1 MADPLS
7 IGVVGCGYWG
17 PNLIRSFDRLP
28 EARLVALCDADAG
41 RLERQRSQYPSAHGY
56 TDLEA
61 FLAHP
66 GLDAVALATS
76 APTHFRLAQ
85 RSLEA
90 GKPTFVEKPLTL
102 SSSDARQLVALA
114 ESRNLPLMVG
124 HLLEYH
130 PAVEYLKDLA
140 ESGGLG
146 DLRYLYSQ
154 RLNLGQVR
162 REENALWSLAP
173 HDIAV
178 ANFLLGAAPVSVAAV
193 GQAYLTEGIADVAFL
208 TLFYPNGRMAHVHVS
223 WLDPHKTRKL
233 TLVGSRK
240 MAVFDDMEASEKVRL
255 YDKGVDRPPEGTA
268 DAEIALKLRFGDILI
283 PRIETEEPLA
293 RECRHFV
300 ESVRNARPPRS
311 DGRDG
316 LRVVAALEAAQRSLE
331 THGTPQPVAT
341 DDLMG

>member
-1 MADPLS
+1 MADRLG

-28 EARLVALCDADAG
+28 EARVVALCDAAVG
-41 RLERQRSQYPSAHGY
+41 RLERLGREYPAAMGY
-56 TDLEA
+56 TEFEA

-66 GLDAVALATS
+66 GLDGVALATS
-76 APTHFRLAQ
+76 APTHFGLAR

-102 SSSDARQLVALA
+102 STAEARDLVLLA
-114 ESRNLPLMVG
+114 EGRGLPLMVG

-130 PAVEYLKDLA
+130 PAVEYLQALA
-140 ESGGLG
+140 AGGEMG
-146 DLRYLYSQ
+146 ELRYLYSQ

-162 REENALWSLAP
+162 QEENALWSLAP
-173 HDIAV
+173 HDVAV
-178 ANFLLGAAPVSVAAV
+178 ANYLLGAGPESVAAV
-193 GQAYLTEGIADVAFL
+193 GQSYLTPGVADVAFL
-208 TLFYPNGRMAHVHVS
+208 TLFYPGQRLAHIHVS

-240 MAVFDDMEASEKVRL
+240 MAVFDDMEAAEKVRL

-283 PRIETEEPLA
+283 PRLDTEEPLA

-300 ESVRNARPPRS
+300 SSVRGAHPPRS

-316 LRVVAALEAAQRSLE
+316 LRVVAALEAAQRSLDQR
-331 THGTPQPVAT
+331 GAPQPVEA
-341 DDLMG
+341 

>member
-1 MADPLS
+1 MAQPLG

-17 PNLIRSFDRLP
+17 PNLIRSFDRLSN
-28 EARLVALCDADAG
+28 ARVVALCDADAG
-41 RLERQRSQYPSAHGY
+41 RLARLGGNYPAARLYPDYRQ
-56 TDLEA
+56 

-76 APTHFRLAQ
+76 APTHFALARQ
-85 RSLEA
+85 SLEA

-102 SSSDARQLVALA
+102 AASDALALVRLA
-114 ESRNLPLMVG
+114 EARGLPLMVG

-130 PAVEYLKDLA
+130 PAVEYLKELA
-140 ESGGLG
+140 EGGDLG
-146 DLRYLYSQ
+146 ELRYLYSQ

-162 REENALWSLAP
+162 QQENALWSLAP

-178 ANFLLGAAPVSVAAV
+178 ASFLLGAAPLWVAAV
-193 GQAYLTEGIADVAFL
+193 GQSYLTEGVVDVAFL
-208 TLFYPNGRMAHVHVS
+208 TLFYPEQRLAHIHVS
-223 WLDPHKTRKL
+223 WLDPHKPRRL

-268 DAEIALKLRFGDILI
+268 DAEIAMKLRFGDILI
-283 PRIETEEPLA
+283 PRLETDEPLV

-300 ESVRNARPPRS
+300 ECARDGRQPRS
-311 DGRDG
+311 DGWDG

-331 THGTPQPVAT
+331 AQGAPQPVLR
-341 DDLMG
+341 DER

>member
-1 MADPLS
+1 MAEPLGV
-7 IGVVGCGYWG
+7 GVVGCGYWG
-17 PNLIRSFDRLP
+17 PNLVRSFDRLR
-28 EARLVALCDADAG
+28 EARVVALCDADRG
-41 RLERQRSQYPSAHGY
+41 RLGRLGSDYPEARQYSEFGQLLS
-56 TDLEA
+56 
-61 FLAHP
+61 HP

-76 APTHFRLAQ
+76 APTHFALAKQ
-85 RSLEA
+85 SLEA

-102 SSSDARQLVALA
+102 SSSEALA
-114 ESRNLPLMVG
+114 LVRLAEERGLPLMVG

-130 PAVEYLKDLA
+130 PAVEYLRELA
-140 ESGGLG
+140 ERGDLG
-146 DLRYLYSQ
+146 ELRYLYSQ

-162 REENALWSLAP
+162 QQENALWSLAP

-178 ANFLLGAAPVSVAAV
+178 ASFLLGAAPVSVAAV
-193 GQAYLTEGIADVAFL
+193 GQSYLTAGVADVAFL
-208 TLFYPNGRMAHVHVS
+208 TLFYPGQRMAHIHVS
-223 WLDPHKTRKL
+223 WLDPHKTRRL

-283 PRIETEEPLA
+283 PRLETDEPLV

-300 ESVRNARPPRS
+300 DCVRNGRQPRS

-331 THGTPQPVAT
+331 AQGAPHPVVTGEASA
-341 DDLMG
+341 

>member
-1 MADPLS
+1 MPNPLG
-7 IGVVGCGYWG
+7 IGIVGCGYWG

-41 RLERQRSQYPSAHGY
+41 RLERLCSQYPSARGY
-56 TDLEA
+56 TDFEA

-102 SSSDARQLVALA
+102 SSDDARQLVALA
-114 ESRNLPLMVG
+114 ERRALPLMVG

-130 PAVEYLKDLA
+130 PAVEYLKELA
-140 ESGGLG
+140 EGGGLG
-146 DLRYLYSQ
+146 DLHYLYSQ

-193 GQAYLTEGIADVAFL
+193 GQAYLTEGVADVAFL
-208 TLFYPNGRMAHVHVS
+208 TLFYPNGRLAHVHVS

-283 PRIETEEPLA
+283 PRIETEEPLT

-300 ESVRNARPPRS
+300 ECVRHARPPRS

-331 THGTPQPVAT
+331 TQGTPQPVQ
-341 DDLMG
+341 G

>member
-1 MADPLS
+1 MSNPLG

-28 EARLVALCDADAG
+28 EAQLVALCDADAG
-41 RLERQRSQYPSAHGY
+41 RLERQRSQYPSARGY
-56 TDLEA
+56 TDFEA

-66 GLDAVALATS
+66 DLEAVALATS

-85 RSLEA
+85 RALEA

-114 ESRNLPLMVG
+114 EERRLPLMVG

-208 TLFYPNGRMAHVHVS
+208 TLFYPNGRLAHVHVS

-300 ESVRNARPPRS
+300 EAVRSARQPRS

-331 THGTPQPVAT
+331 THGTPQPVAA
-341 DDLMG
+341 DDVMM

>member
-1 MADPLS
+1 MADPVG

-17 PNLIRSFDRLP
+17 PNLVRNFDRLP
-28 EARLVALCDADAG
+28 DARVVALCDAAPV
-41 RLERQRSQYPSAHGY
+41 RLERLGRDYPHAKAYSGY
-56 TDLEA
+56 EP

-66 GLDAVALATS
+66 GLDAVVLATS
-76 APTHFRLAQ
+76 APTHFVLARQ
-85 RSLEA
+85 SLEA

-102 SSSDARQLVALA
+102 AAADARQLVRLA
-114 ESRNLPLMVG
+114 EERGLPLMVG

-130 PAVEYLKDLA
+130 PAVEHLKQLA
-140 ESGGLG
+140 TAGEMG

-162 REENALWSLAP
+162 QQENALWSLAP

-178 ANFLLGAAPVSVAAV
+178 ANYLLGAAPLSVAAV
-193 GQAYLTEGIADVAFL
+193 GQSYLTAGVADVAFL
-208 TLFYPNGRMAHVHVS
+208 TLFYPEQRLAHIHVS

-233 TLVGSRK
+233 TLVGSRR

-283 PRIETEEPLA
+283 PHLDLEEPLT

-300 ESVRNARPPRS
+300 ECVRGAHPPRS

-331 THGTPQPVAT
+331 QQGTPQPVSS
-341 DDLMG
+341 DE

>member
-1 MADPLS
+1 MTEPLG

-17 PNLIRSFDRLP
+17 PNLIRSFARLP
-28 EARLVALCDADAG
+28 DARLVALCDADAG
-41 RLERQRSQYPSAHGY
+41 RLEAMRRSYPSAVGY
-56 TDLEA
+56 TSFDQ

-76 APTHFRLAQ
+76 APTHFPLAQ

-102 SSSDARQLVALA
+102 ASAEARRLVALA
-114 ESRNLPLMVG
+114 ESRGLPLMVG

-130 PAVEYLKDLA
+130 PAVEYLKELA
-140 ESGGLG
+140 AAGGLG
-146 DLRYLYSQ
+146 ELRYLYSQ

-193 GQAYLTEGIADVAFL
+193 GQAYLTEGVADVAFL
-208 TLFYPNGRMAHVHVS
+208 TLFYPERRLAHVHVS

-240 MAVFDDMEASEKVRL
+240 MAVFDDMEAAEKVRL

-283 PRIETEEPLA
+283 PRMETEEPLA
-293 RECRHFV
+293 RECRHFIQC
-300 ESVRNARPPRS
+300 ARTGQQPRS

-331 THGTPQPVAT
+331 ASGTPQPVSS
-341 DDLMG
+341 DE